1 MYIQTCIHQPL
12 KDTNFAEVKIYF
24 EAAII
29 LVQIRLHR
37 FKSPVEIG
45 TSQVVKVMKMY
56 YLSDIK

>member
-1 MYIQTCIHQPL
+1 MYIKTCIHQPL

-24 EAAII
+24 KAAIV

-45 TSQVVKVMKMY
+45 TS
-56 YLSDIK
+56 